1 MHIFSVI
8 HRDRYKPE
16 NILIASLSLPLIKI
30 ANWGVAAFAQPSLR
44 LENSCGSPHYA
55 SPANVSGEKYQGNTT
70 HIWSCSITLYAFL
83 AGRLPFDDKN
93 VRTVLA
99 NVKTGNYGM
108 PRINPLPKPRK
119 NASGSRVHHPRPL
132 STRRSQCP
140 CQGILFPLGEVS
152 RRDHSEIT
160 RLAAPSPSPYS
171 SPYLLPHKLNHTHT
185 HEPQTQV
192 YQASR
197 PPLVICVSTNA
208 SSRSQKAVLP
218 SRASTN
224 ASTPISI
231 NRSLRFYPPIPASL
245 RV

>member
-1 MHIFSVI
+1 LFDFLFAYFKQIVYGLNYVHIFSVI

-140 CQGILFPLGEVS
+140 CQGILFPLRDETIRKSHVS
-152 RRDHSEIT
+152 PP
-160 RLAAPSPSPYS
+160 LP
-171 SPYLLPHKLNHTHT
+171 LLPTLPLTSFRTNSTTPTPTNHK
-185 HEPQTQV
+185 PR
-192 YQASR
+192 YIR
-197 PPLVICVSTNA
+197 PRAPPRDLRIHQCELT
-208 SSRSQKAVLP
+208 LP
-218 SRASTN
+218 EA
-224 ASTPISI
+224 
-231 NRSLRFYPPIPASL
+231 
-245 RV
+245 RVAL